1 MDDRKEPPEHR
12 QARLRALDDQEPVKA
27 EIECDP
33 PEHGDPFH
41 PRSRSKGEKARNR
54 QRRR

>member
-12 QARLRALDDQEPVKA
+12 QMRLRALDDEEAVECQQER
-27 EIECDP
+27 IDP
-33 PEHGDPFH
+33 TPNDPFH
-41 PRSRSKGEKARNR
+41 PYSRSKGEKARNR